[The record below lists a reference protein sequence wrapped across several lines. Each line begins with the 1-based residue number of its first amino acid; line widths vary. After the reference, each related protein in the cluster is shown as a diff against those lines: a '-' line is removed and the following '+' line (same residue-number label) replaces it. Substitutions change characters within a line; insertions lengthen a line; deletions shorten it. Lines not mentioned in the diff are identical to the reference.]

1 MRERKTFTLV
11 EVMIVVVII
20 SILAAIAIPNLLRQ
34 RITANETGA
43 QATLKTISSACET
56 YAATNSGDYP
66 AVIADLVNG
75 IPSYINEDYTFSSR
89 YGYIFNCPQFEK
101 NGYTCTAAPVTCN
114 STGTKTFTITTGGVF
129 TNTGC

>member
-1 MRERKTFTLV
+1 MRKRKTFTLV

-34 RITANETGA
+34 RVTANEVGA

-56 YAATNSGDYP
+56 YAASNAGNYP
-66 AVIADLVNG
+66 TLIADLVNG
-75 IPSYINEDYTFSSR
+75 IPSYINEDYTFNSR
-89 YGYIFNCPQFEK
+89 YGYGFNCTQLEQT
-101 NGYTCTAAPVTCN
+101 GYTCTARPVTCN
-114 STGTKTFTITTGGVF
+114 STGSKTFTITTGGVF